1 MKNKQQINAE
11 LECAFQ
17 DLLVR
22 GLVRPTGRYRNGQ
35 VVYEATPE
43 AEQSAE
49 VRALCGV
56 PWAEWS
62 CSSQLMPT

>member
-1 MKNKQQINAE
+1 MKNKLQMNAE

-22 GLVRPTGRYRNGQ
+22 GLVRPTGRYRDGQ
-35 VVYEATPE
+35 MVYEATPE

-49 VRALCGV
+49 ARAYAAYPGPNGAV
-56 PWAEWS
+56 
-62 CSSQLMPT
+62 QVN